1 MVSTSSVA
9 DSTLV
14 SGFVK
19 VDKASS
25 SLDSTASPSPSLL
38 ATSSAFSASLWLSTL
53 DSSTPRLSRSSS
65 SLVSSASSSASAA
78 SSNSASSTSSATS
91 STTSSTASSSALSST
106 ASSASA
112 TASSTTSSATSSASA
127 STASSSAT
135 LPSGGGKDC

>member
-91 STTSSTASSSALSST
+91 STTSSTASSALSST

-112 TASSTTSSATSSASA
+112 TASSTTSSVTSSASA